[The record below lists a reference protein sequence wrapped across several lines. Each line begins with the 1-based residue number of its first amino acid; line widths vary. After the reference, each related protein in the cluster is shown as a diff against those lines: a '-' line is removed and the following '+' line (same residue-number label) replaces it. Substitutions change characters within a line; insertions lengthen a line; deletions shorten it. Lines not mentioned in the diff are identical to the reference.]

1 MGDDSSPS
9 PDTAQGTHL
18 TGSSAPRK
26 GAARCTPTA
35 SSDRADR
42 ACQWRLAVVLILLY
56 LLTAA
61 GRLTSLDG
69 IAMYRTAHQL
79 VVAGQV
85 AVPPSPEAPAGR
97 DGRHYAKYGLGQS
110 LVELPLVLLGHTLA
124 TLTNQPDD
132 RLTQFWASLT
142 NTFVSVGIVLVWW
155 RFARDLGYARP
166 VATAGAVTLASASL
180 LWPYAR
186 TDFSEPLLALAL
198 LAAAWCLHRWYC
210 APRRAWAWALAAGA
224 CGGFAFVTKPTAAI
238 LCPAFALYVALLLRS
253 GGRSWASGLRSL
265 APSLGPLVVAGGFVL
280 AFNYYRFGSVL
291 DLGYGDEPVVGF
303 TTPLLTGAALLLAS
317 SGKGLLWFCPAVVAG
332 LWGWRAFARA
342 HPPQAIL
349 AALLFVSQLAFFGRW
364 WAWHGDWSW
373 GPRYLV
379 AVVPFL
385 MWGWLPL
392 WDQVLRLFQATEYT
406 QSTEFEEERAYPP
419 GAPAHSVSSVVA
431 VANRKLRSYL
441 AVLFVVV
448 GVATGIGVNALGVLV
463 DFGNYYSVVGHQLGQ
478 GADVADARTEP
489 VFSPLA
495 GHWWLL
501 RAALYDALS
510 DDDRDPLANPF
521 LHAYPWA
528 DAFPDRV
535 PPHPEYAVK
544 LDLWFAGP
552 DDRSEWV
559 EFVSAL
565 VAWWLLAALI
575 PAGRALWSAAWP
587 PP

>member
-1 MGDDSSPS
+1 MTGHRLPATSH
-9 PDTAQGTHL
+9 TA
-18 TGSSAPRK
+18 
-26 GAARCTPTA
+26 
-35 SSDRADR
+35 DRADR
-42 ACQWRLAVVLILLY
+42 ACLWRLAVVLIVLY

-69 IAMYRTAHQL
+69 IAMYRTAHQF

-85 AVPPSPEAPAGR
+85 AVLPSPEAPAGR

-155 RFARDLGYARP
+155 RYARDLGYGRP
-166 VATAGAVTLASASL
+166 VATAGAVTLAGASL

-198 LAAAWCLHRWYC
+198 LSAAWCLHRWHR
-210 APRRAWAWALAAGA
+210 APRLSWAWALAAGA
-224 CGGFAFVTKPTAAI
+224 CGGFAFITKPTAAI
-238 LCPAFALYVALLLRS
+238 LCPAFALYALWLLWS
-253 GGRSWASGLRSL
+253 SGRSWATGLRSL
-265 APSLGPLVVAGGFVL
+265 AASLGPLVVAGGFVL

-303 TTPLLTGAALLLAS
+303 TTPLLTGVGLLLAS

-342 HPPQAIL
+342 HPPQAVL
-349 AALLFVSQLAFFGRW
+349 AVLLFASQLAFFGRW

-379 AVVPFL
+379 AIVPFL
-385 MWGWLPL
+385 MWGWLPI
-392 WDQVLRLFQATEYT
+392 WQQVLCK
-406 QSTEFEEERAYPP
+406 P
-419 GAPAHSVSSVVA
+419 
-431 VANRKLRSYL
+431 RSYL
-441 AVLFVVV
+441 AVLVVVV
-448 GVATGIGVNALGVLV
+448 GMATGVGVNALGILI
-463 DFGNYYSVVGHQLGQ
+463 DFGVYYSVVGHQLGE
-478 GADVADARTEP
+478 GEDVGDARTKP
-489 VFSPLA
+489 TFSPLA

-501 RAALYDALS
+501 RAALYDALGDWRARAARS
-510 DDDRDPLANPF
+510 NGSYGGAARASPRDPLANPF
-521 LHAYPWA
+521 LYAYPWA
-528 DAFPDRV
+528 DTFPDRI

-552 DDRSEWV
+552 GDRPEWV

-565 VAWWLLAALI
+565 VAWWLLVALI
-575 PAGRALWSAAWP
+575 PAGRALWSAARTAGTTDRLVRTIR
-587 PP
+587 

>member
-1 MGDDSSPS
+1 M
-9 PDTAQGTHL
+9 
-18 TGSSAPRK
+18 
-26 GAARCTPTA
+26 
-35 SSDRADR
+35 
-42 ACQWRLAVVLILLY
+42 LY

-69 IAMYRTAHQL
+69 IAMYRTAHRL

-155 RFARDLGYARP
+155 RFARDLGYTRP

-198 LAAAWCLHRWYC
+198 LSTAWCLYRWHC
-210 APRRAWAWALAAGA
+210 APPRAWAWALAAGA

-238 LCPAFALYVALLLRS
+238 LCPAFALYALWLLRS
-253 GGRSWASGLRSL
+253 GGRSWVSGLRSL
-265 APSLGPLVVAGGFVL
+265 STSLGPLVVAGGFVL

-291 DLGYGDEPVVGF
+291 DLGYGDEPVVRLYYAAADRG
-303 TTPLLTGAALLLAS
+303 GAALGQLRQGAAVVLSGGGGGTVGLARVCARAS
-317 SGKGLLWFCPAVVAG
+317 SASGPRSIALRVSAG
-332 LWGWRAFARA
+332 LFRPLVGLARRLVLGA
-342 HPPQAIL
+342 ALSGGDGPVPHVGL
-349 AALLFVSQLAFFGRW
+349 AATLATRAPQTALL
-364 WAWHGDWSW
+364 
-373 GPRYLV
+373 PRG
-379 AVVPFL
+379 ARRRHRSDDRRRRECPRH
-385 MWGWLPL
+385 PR
-392 WDQVLRLFQATEYT
+392 RLQARTT
-406 QSTEFEEERAYPP
+406 A
-419 GAPAHSVSSVVA
+419 SSVI
-431 VANRKLRSYL
+431 S
-441 AVLFVVV
+441 
-448 GVATGIGVNALGVLV
+448 
-463 DFGNYYSVVGHQLGQ
+463 LGQ

-489 VFSPLA
+489 AFSPLA

-501 RAALYDALS
+501 RAALYDALG

-528 DAFPDRV
+528 EAFPDRV

-552 DDRSEWV
+552 DDRPAWV

-565 VAWWLLAALI
+565 VAWWLLVALI
-575 PAGRALWSAAWP
+575 PAGRALWSAARP
-587 PP
+587 ASPTDRLVRTVR

>member
-1 MGDDSSPS
+1 MTGGPV
-9 PDTAQGTHL
+9 PRQGT
-18 TGSSAPRK
+18 A
-26 GAARCTPTA
+26 TA
-35 SSDRADR
+35 GHRLPATSHTAGRADR

-155 RFARDLGYARP
+155 RFARDLGYTRP
-166 VATAGAVTLASASL
+166 VATAGAVTLAGASL

-198 LAAAWCLHRWYC
+198 LSAAWCLHRWHR
-210 APRRAWAWALAAGA
+210 APRLSWAWALAAGA
-224 CGGFAFVTKPTAAI
+224 CGGLAFITKPTAAI
-238 LCPAFALYVALLLRS
+238 LCPAFALYALWLLWS
-253 GGRSWASGLRSL
+253 SGRSRATGLRSL
-265 APSLGPLVVAGGFVL
+265 ATSLGPLVVAGGFVL

-303 TTPLLTGAALLLAS
+303 TTPLLTGVGLLLAS

-342 HPPQAIL
+342 HPPQAVL
-349 AALLFVSQLAFFGRW
+349 AVLLFASQLAFFGRW

-379 AVVPFL
+379 AIVPFL

-392 WDQVLRLFQATEYT
+392 WQQVLRLFQAREYT
-406 QSTEFEEERAYPP
+406 ESTEFEAERAYPP
-419 GAPAHSVSSVVA
+419 GAPSHSVNSVLS
-431 VANRKLRSYL
+431 VANSKPRTYL
-441 AVLFVVV
+441 AALVVVV
-448 GVATGIGVNALGVLV
+448 GVTTGVGVNAFGILI
-463 DFGNYYSVVGHQLGQ
+463 DFSAYYGVVGHQLGL
-478 GADVADARTEP
+478 GVDVAHARTEP
-489 VFSPLA
+489 AFSPLA

-501 RAALYDALS
+501 RAALYDALGTDDS
-510 DDDRDPLANPF
+510 DSLANPF

-552 DDRSEWV
+552 DDRPEWV

-565 VAWWLLAALI
+565 VAWWLLVALI
-575 PAGRALWSAAWP
+575 PAGRALWSAAWTTGTTDRLVRTVR
-587 PP
+587 

>member
-166 VATAGAVTLASASL
+166 VATAGALTLASASL

-186 TDFSEPLLALAL
+186 TDFSAPLLALAL
-198 LAAAWCLHRWYC
+198 LLTAWCLYRWHF
-210 APRRAWAWALAAGA
+210 ALQRSWVWALAAGA
-224 CGGFAFVTKPTAAI
+224 GGGFAFVTKPAAAI
-238 LCPAFALYVALLLRS
+238 LFPAFALYAFWLLWS
-253 GGRSWASGLRSL
+253 SGRSPAARGQGRSRVTGSWSL
-265 APSLGPLVVAGGFVL
+265 ATSLGPLVVAGGFVL
-280 AFNYYRFGSVL
+280 VFNYYRFGSAL
-291 DLGYGDEPVVGF
+291 ELGYGDEPVVGF
-303 TTPLLTGAALLLAS
+303 TKPLLTGVALLLAS

-332 LWGWRAFARA
+332 LWGWRSFART
-342 HPPQAIL
+342 HPTQAAL
-349 AALLFVSQLAFFGRW
+349 AALLFACQLAFFGRW

-379 AVVPFL
+379 AIVPFL

-392 WDQVLRLFQATEYT
+392 WQQTLRKPRSRLDT
-406 QSTEFEEERAYPP
+406 P
-419 GAPAHSVSSVVA
+419 GLHHRRPHWIV
-431 VANRKLRSYL
+431 RPKRLL
-441 AVLFVVV
+441 AALVVVV
-448 GVATGIGVNALGVLV
+448 GVATGVGVNALGVLI
-463 DFGNYYSVVGHQLGQ
+463 DFGVYYSVVGHQLGQ

>member
-1 MGDDSSPS
+1 M
-9 PDTAQGTHL
+9 
-18 TGSSAPRK
+18 
-26 GAARCTPTA
+26 
-35 SSDRADR
+35 
-42 ACQWRLAVVLILLY
+42 WRLAVFLIVLY

-61 GRLTSLDG
+61 GRLTSGDG
-69 IAMYRTAHQL
+69 AAMYRTAHQL

-85 AVPPSPEAPAGR
+85 AVPPAPEAPAGR

-155 RFARDLGYARP
+155 RLARDLGYARP
-166 VATAGAVTLASASL
+166 VATAGAVTLAIASL
-180 LWPYAR
+180 VWPYAR

-198 LAAAWCLHRWYC
+198 LSTAWCLYRWHC
-210 APRRAWAWALAAGA
+210 APRHSWAWALAAGA
-224 CGGFAFVTKPTAAI
+224 CGGLAFVTKPTAAI

-253 GGRSWASGLRSL
+253 GGRSWTIGLRSL
-265 APSLGPLVVAGGFVL
+265 ATSLGPLVIAGGFVL

-291 DLGYGDEPVVGF
+291 DLGYGDEPTTGF
-303 TTPLLTGAALLLAS
+303 TTPLLTGIALLLAS

-332 LWGWRAFARA
+332 LWGWRTFARA
-342 HPPQAIL
+342 HPPQAAL
-349 AALLFVSQLAFFGRW
+349 AALLLVSQLAFFGRW

-379 AVVPFL
+379 AMVPFL

-392 WDQVLRLFQATEYT
+392 WHQVLRLFQATEYT
-406 QSTEFEEERAYPP
+406 ERTEFEEERAYPP
-419 GAPAHSVSSVVA
+419 GTPAHSVRSMVA
-431 VANRKLRSYL
+431 DAKRKLRSYL

-448 GVATGIGVNALGVLV
+448 GVATGIGVNALGVLI
-463 DFGNYYSVVGHQLGQ
+463 DFGAYYSVVGYQLGQ
-478 GADVADARTEP
+478 GVDVADARTEP
-489 VFSPLA
+489 AFSPLA

-501 RAALYDALS
+501 RAALYDALG

-552 DDRSEWV
+552 GDRPQWV

-565 VAWWLLAALI
+565 VAWWLLVALI
-575 PAGRALWSAAWP
+575 PAGRALWAAARTADP
-587 PP
+587 TDRLVRTVR

>member
-1 MGDDSSPS
+1 MTGHRLPATSH
-9 PDTAQGTHL
+9 TA
-18 TGSSAPRK
+18 
-26 GAARCTPTA
+26 
-35 SSDRADR
+35 DRADR
-42 ACQWRLAVVLILLY
+42 ACLWRLAVVLIVLY

-85 AVPPSPEAPAGR
+85 AVLPSPEAPAGR

-155 RFARDLGYARP
+155 RFARDLGYTRP
-166 VATAGAVTLASASL
+166 VATAGAVTLAGASL

-198 LAAAWCLHRWYC
+198 LSAAWCLHRWHC
-210 APRRAWAWALAAGA
+210 APRRSWAWALAAGA

-238 LCPAFALYVALLLRS
+238 LFPAFALYVLWLLRHS
-253 GGRSWASGLRSL
+253 SQSRANDLRSL
-265 APSLGPLVVAGGFVL
+265 ATSLGPLVVAGSFVL
-280 AFNYYRFGSVL
+280 AFNHYRFGSVL

-303 TTPLLTGAALLLAS
+303 TTPLLTGVALLLAS
-317 SGKGLLWFCPAVVAG
+317 SGKGLLWFCPAIVAG

-342 HPPQAIL
+342 HPPQAVL
-349 AALLFVSQLAFFGRW
+349 AALLFACQLAFFGRW

-379 AVVPFL
+379 AIVPFL

-392 WDQVLRLFQATEYT
+392 WHQVLRLFQATEA
-406 QSTEFEEERAYPP
+406 TEFEEERAYPL
-419 GAPAHSVSSVVA
+419 GAPSHSVNSVA
-431 VANRKLRSYL
+431 SVANPKPRSYL
-441 AVLFVVV
+441 AALVVVV
-448 GVATGIGVNALGVLV
+448 GVATGVGVNALGVLV
-463 DFGNYYSVVGHQLGQ
+463 DFGTYYSVVGHQLGQ

-489 VFSPLA
+489 AFSPLA

-501 RAALYDALS
+501 RAALYDALG
-510 DDDRDPLANPF
+510 DDESDPLANPL
-521 LHAYPWA
+521 LHSYPWA
-528 DAFPDRV
+528 DVFPDRV

-552 DDRSEWV
+552 SDRPAWV

-565 VAWWLLAALI
+565 VAWWLLVALI
-575 PAGRALWSAAWP
+575 PAGRALWSAARASP
-587 PP
+587 RGSG

>member
-1 MGDDSSPS
+1 MTASPI
-9 PDTAQGTHL
+9 
-18 TGSSAPRK
+18 PREV
-26 GAARCTPTA
+26 TPTTDDRA
-35 SSDRADR
+35 AATNHAAERADR
-42 ACQWRLAVVLILLY
+42 ACQWRLAVVLIVLY

-61 GRLTSLDG
+61 GRLTSADG
-69 IAMYRTAHQL
+69 AAMYRTAQQL

-110 LVELPLVLLGHTLA
+110 LVELPLVLLGHTLT
-124 TLTNQPDD
+124 TLTNRPDD
-132 RLTQFWASLT
+132 RLTRFWVSLT

-166 VATAGAVTLASASL
+166 VATAGAVTLAGASL

-198 LAAAWCLHRWYC
+198 LSAAWCLYRWHR
-210 APRRAWAWALAAGA
+210 APRRSWVWALAAGGW
-224 CGGFAFVTKPTAAI
+224 GGFAFVTKPTAAI
-238 LCPAFALYVALLLRS
+238 LFPAFALYALWLLRS
-253 GGRSWASGLRSL
+253 GGHSWVIGFRSL
-265 APSLGPLVVAGGFVL
+265 ASSLGPIVVAGSFVL

-291 DLGYGDEPVVGF
+291 DSGYGDEPTTGF
-303 TTPLLTGAALLLAS
+303 TTPLLTGIALLLAS
-317 SGKGLLWFCPAVVAG
+317 SGKGLLWFCPAAVVG
-332 LWGWRAFARA
+332 LWGWRSFARA
-342 HPPQAIL
+342 YPPQAVL

-379 AVVPFL
+379 AMIPFL

-392 WDQVLRLFQATEYT
+392 WQQLLRK
-406 QSTEFEEERAYPP
+406 P
-419 GAPAHSVSSVVA
+419 
-431 VANRKLRSYL
+431 RSYL
-441 AVLFVVV
+441 AVLVVV
-448 GVATGIGVNALGVLV
+448 GVATGVGVNVLGIII
-463 DFGNYYSVVGHQLGQ
+463 DFSAYYRVVGHQLGQ

-489 VFSPLA
+489 AFSPLA

-501 RAALYDALS
+501 RAALYDALG
-510 DDDRDPLANPF
+510 DDDSDPLTNPF

-528 DAFPDRV
+528 EVFPDRV

-552 DDRSEWV
+552 DDRPEWV

-565 VAWWLLAALI
+565 VAWWLLVALI
-575 PAGRALWSAAWP
+575 PASRALWSAARTADSTDHLVRTVR
-587 PP
+587 

>member
-1 MGDDSSPS
+1 MLNEQRATPLPTPLTIRHSRESRNLPAETQLSAHARGRLARSERHAD
-9 PDTAQGTHL
+9 QGC
-18 TGSSAPRK
+18 A
-26 GAARCTPTA
+26 
-35 SSDRADR
+35 
-42 ACQWRLAVVLILLY
+42 WRLAVVVIVLY
-56 LLTAA
+56 LLTAT
-61 GRLTSLDG
+61 GHLTSGDG
-69 IAMYRTAHQL
+69 AAMYRTAQQL
-79 VVAGQV
+79 VSAGQV

-155 RFARDLGYARP
+155 RFARDLGYTRP

-186 TDFSEPLLALAL
+186 TDFSEPLLALTL
-198 LAAAWCLHRWYC
+198 LATAWCLYRWHC
-210 APRRAWAWALAAGA
+210 APPRAWAWALAAGA
-224 CGGFAFVTKPTAAI
+224 CGGFAFVTKPTAAV
-238 LCPAFALYVALLLRS
+238 LCPAFALYALWLLRS
-253 GGRSWASGLRSL
+253 GGRSWVNGLRSL
-265 APSLGPLVVAGGFVL
+265 AASLGPLVVAGGFVL

-291 DLGYGDEPVVGF
+291 DLGYGDEPATGF
-303 TTPLLTGAALLLAS
+303 TTPLLTGVALLLTS

-342 HPPQAIL
+342 HPAPAAL
-349 AALLFVSQLAFFGRW
+349 AALLLVSQLAFFGRW

-379 AVVPFL
+379 AMVPFL

-392 WDQVLRLFQATEYT
+392 WQHVLRKP
-406 QSTEFEEERAYPP
+406 R
-419 GAPAHSVSSVVA
+419 SSLAALVVA
-431 VANRKLRSYL
+431 I
-441 AVLFVVV
+441 
-448 GVATGIGVNALGVLV
+448 GVTTGVGVNALGVVV
-463 DFGNYYSVVGHQLGQ
+463 DFSAYYRVVGHQLGQ

-489 VFSPLA
+489 AFSPLA

-501 RAALYDALS
+501 RAALYDALG

-528 DAFPDRV
+528 DVFPDRV

-552 DDRSEWV
+552 DDRPQWV

-565 VAWWLLAALI
+565 VAWWLLVALI
-575 PAGRALWSAAWP
+575 PAGRALWSAARTASP
-587 PP
+587 PDRLVRTVR

>member
-1 MGDDSSPS
+1 MTGHRLPATSH
-9 PDTAQGTHL
+9 TA
-18 TGSSAPRK
+18 
-26 GAARCTPTA
+26 
-35 SSDRADR
+35 DRADR
-42 ACQWRLAVVLILLY
+42 ACLWRLAVVLIVLY

-85 AVPPSPEAPAGR
+85 AVLPSPEAPAGR

-155 RFARDLGYARP
+155 RYARDLGYGRP
-166 VATAGAVTLASASL
+166 VATAGAVTLAGASL

-198 LAAAWCLHRWYC
+198 LSAAWCLHRWHR
-210 APRRAWAWALAAGA
+210 APRLSWAWALAAGA
-224 CGGFAFVTKPTAAI
+224 CGGFAFITKPTAAI
-238 LCPAFALYVALLLRS
+238 LCPAFALYALWLLWS
-253 GGRSWASGLRSL
+253 SGRSPVGRGQVRSL
-265 APSLGPLVVAGGFVL
+265 ATSLGPLAVAGGFVL

-303 TTPLLTGAALLLAS
+303 TTPLLTGVALLLAS

-342 HPPQAIL
+342 HPPQAVL
-349 AALLFVSQLAFFGRW
+349 AVLLFASQLAFFGRW

-379 AVVPFL
+379 AMVPFL
-385 MWGWLPL
+385 MWGWLPI
-392 WDQVLRLFQATEYT
+392 WQQVLCK
-406 QSTEFEEERAYPP
+406 P
-419 GAPAHSVSSVVA
+419 
-431 VANRKLRSYL
+431 RSYL
-441 AVLFVVV
+441 AVLVVVV
-448 GVATGIGVNALGVLV
+448 GMATGVGVNALGILI
-463 DFGNYYSVVGHQLGQ
+463 DFGVYYSVVGHQLGE
-478 GADVADARTEP
+478 GEDVGDARTKP
-489 VFSPLA
+489 TFSPLA

-501 RAALYDALS
+501 RAALYDALGDWRARAARS
-510 DDDRDPLANPF
+510 NGSYGGAARASPRDPLANPF

-528 DAFPDRV
+528 DTFPDRI

-552 DDRSEWV
+552 DDRPEWV

-565 VAWWLLAALI
+565 VAWWLLVALI
-575 PAGRALWSAAWP
+575 PAGRALWSAAWTTGTTDRLVRTVR
-587 PP
+587 